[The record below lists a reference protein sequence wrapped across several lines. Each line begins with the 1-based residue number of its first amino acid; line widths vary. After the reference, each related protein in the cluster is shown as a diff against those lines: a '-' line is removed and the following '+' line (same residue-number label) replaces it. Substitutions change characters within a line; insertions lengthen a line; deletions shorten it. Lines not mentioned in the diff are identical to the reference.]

1 MRNGQEA
8 ETSETVF
15 ESAQAL
21 AVIEYARR
29 KRGDE
34 AEYLWAKAPKN
45 AILRRQD
52 SGKWYAAILT
62 VERRKLGGVPKKKR
76 LDDGPDAFD
85 GSETVEVLNLKEDPE
100 EIRYL
105 VDGRLFFPAY
115 HMNKR
120 RWYTLVLD
128 GSLSNEEI
136 FERLDASWEEVGRGN
151 KKRRES

>member
-1 MRNGQEA
+1 M
-8 ETSETVF
+8 SETVF

-85 GSETVEVLNLKEDPE
+85 GSETVEVFNLKEDPE

-115 HMNKR
+115 HMN
-120 RWYTLVLD
+120 
-128 GSLSNEEI
+128 
-136 FERLDASWEEVGRGN
+136 
-151 KKRRES
+151 

>member
-1 MRNGQEA
+1 M
-8 ETSETVF
+8 SEMVF

-62 VERRKLGGVPKKKR
+62 VERRKLGGVPKKTR
-76 LDDGPDAFD
+76 LDDGADVLAALD
-85 GSETVEVLNLKEDPE
+85 GTETVEILNLKEDPE

-105 VDGRLFFPAY
+105 VDGAALFSGVSYEQAA
-115 HMNKR
+115 
-120 RWYTLVLD
+120 LVYARFGRFAL
-128 GSLSNEEI
+128 E
-136 FERLDASWEEVGRGN
+136 RGN
-151 KKRRES
+151 FRTARRELGGSRSRE

>member
-1 MRNGQEA
+1 M
-8 ETSETVF
+8 SEMVF

-62 VERRKLGGVPKKKR
+62 VERRKLGGVPKKTR
-76 LDDGPDAFD
+76 LDDGADVLAALD
-85 GSETVEVLNLKEDPE
+85 GTEAVEILNLKEDPE

-136 FERLDASWEEVGRGN
+136 FERLDASWAEVGRGN

>member
-1 MRNGQEA
+1 M
-8 ETSETVF
+8 SETVF
-15 ESAQAL
+15 QGAQTL
-21 AVIEYARR
+21 AVIEHARR

-34 AEYLWAKAPKN
+34 AEFLWAKAPKN

-52 SGKWYAAILT
+52 SGKWYAAILS
-62 VERRKLGGVPKKKR
+62 VERRKLGGGVEKKR
-76 LDDGPDAFD
+76 IGDGPDPFD
-85 GSETVEVLNLKEDPE
+85 GTETVEILNLKEDPE

-120 RWYTLVLD
+120 RWYALVLD
-128 GSLSNEEI
+128 GSLSNEEV
-136 FERLDASWEEVGRGN
+136 FERLDASWAEVGRGN

>member
-1 MRNGQEA
+1 MR
-8 ETSETVF
+8 ETVF

-21 AVIEYARR
+21 AVIEYARQ

-62 VERRKLGGVPKKKR
+62 VERRKLGGVPKKTR

-85 GSETVEVLNLKEDPE
+85 GAEIVEVLNLKEDPE
-100 EIRYL
+100 EVRYL

-115 HMNKR
+115 HMHKG

-136 FERLDASWEEVGRGN
+136 FERLDASWAEVGRGN

>member
-1 MRNGQEA
+1 M
-8 ETSETVF
+8 
-15 ESAQAL
+15 
-21 AVIEYARR
+21 
-29 KRGDE
+29 
-34 AEYLWAKAPKN
+34 
-45 AILRRQD
+45 
-52 SGKWYAAILT
+52 T
-62 VERRKLGGVPKKKR
+62 VERRKLGGVPKKTR
-76 LDDGPDAFD
+76 LDDGADVLAALD
-85 GSETVEVLNLKEDPE
+85 GTETVEILNLKEDPE

-136 FERLDASWEEVGRGN
+136 FERLDASWTEVGRGN

>member
-1 MRNGQEA
+1 MG
-8 ETSETVF
+8 ETVF

-21 AVIEYARR
+21 AVVEYARR

-62 VERRKLGGVPKKKR
+62 VERRKLGGGVKKAR
-76 LDDGPDAFD
+76 LDAGPDAF
-85 GSETVEVLNLKEDPE
+85 GTETVEVLNLKEDPE

-120 RWYTLVLD
+120 HWYTLVLD
-128 GSLSNEEI
+128 GSLGDAEI
-136 FERLDASWEEVGRGN
+136 FERLDASWGEVGRGN
-151 KKRRES
+151 GRRRSS

>member
-1 MRNGQEA
+1 MR
-8 ETSETVF
+8 ETVF

-62 VERRKLGGVPKKKR
+62 VERRKLGGVPKKAR
-76 LDDGPDAFD
+76 LDDGPDALD
-85 GSETVEVLNLKEDPE
+85 ALAGTETVEVLNLKEDPE
-100 EIRYL
+100 EVRYL

-115 HMNKR
+115 HMHKGRSN
-120 RWYTLVLD
+120 TL
-128 GSLSNEEI
+128 N
-136 FERLDASWEEVGRGN
+136 
-151 KKRRES
+151 

>member
-1 MRNGQEA
+1 MR
-8 ETSETVF
+8 ETVF

-21 AVIEYARR
+21 AVIEYARQ

-62 VERRKLGGVPKKKR
+62 VERRKLGGVPKKAR

-85 GSETVEVLNLKEDPE
+85 GAEIVEVLNLKEDPE
-100 EIRYL
+100 EVRYL

-115 HMNKR
+115 LMHKG

-136 FERLDASWEEVGRGN
+136 FERLDASWAEVGRGN

>member
-1 MRNGQEA
+1 MG
-8 ETSETVF
+8 ETVF

-21 AVIEYARR
+21 AALEHARQ

-62 VERRKLGGVPKKKR
+62 VERRKLGGSKKTR
-76 LDDGPDAFD
+76 LDAGPDAF
-85 GSETVEVLNLKEDPE
+85 GTETVEILNLKGDPE

-105 VDGRLFFPAY
+105 VDGSLFFPAY

-120 RWYTLVLD
+120 RWYSLVLD
-128 GSLSNEEI
+128 GSLSNAEI
-136 FERLDASWEEVGRGN
+136 FERLDASWAEVGRGN
-151 KKRRES
+151 GRRRSS